1 MERIANRL
9 ERLEARTPPPAP
21 ARPGRATGADL
32 RVLEAKIRLLEAG
45 AGEAGAA
52 PEAPEAPAPES
63 VAPDGRV
70 AAVVRELER
79 LELLDHAREG

>member
-21 ARPGRATGADL
+21 ARPGRVSLADL
-32 RVLEAKIRLLEAG
+32 RRLEAKIRLLEAG

-52 PEAPEAPAPES
+52 PEAPVAES

>member
-21 ARPGRATGADL
+21 VRPGRVSLADL
-32 RVLEAKIRLLEAG
+32 RRLEEHVKRLEAG
-45 AGEAGAA
+45 VG
-52 PEAPEAPAPES
+52 PTSSAPACGFAVAES

>member
-21 ARPGRATGADL
+21 VRPGRVTGADL
-32 RVLEAKIRLLEAG
+32 RALEAKIRLLEAG
-45 AGEAGAA
+45 AGEAGA
-52 PEAPEAPAPES
+52 APEAPAPES

>member
-21 ARPGRATGADL
+21 VRPGRVSLADL
-32 RVLEAKIRLLEAG
+32 RRLEAKIRLLEAG

-52 PEAPEAPAPES
+52 PEAPVAES